1 MFTELDQRIKH
12 KMYSFNVGMDN
23 VKFFLEE
30 LRSNYFVG
38 APLKQ
43 PFDPSPAPTFKS
55 PNLHVHLE
63 KLVINK
69 MIIVSNKDL
78 ME

>member
-1 MFTELDQRIKH
+1 MWEWTTL
-12 KMYSFNVGMDN
+12 N
-23 VKFFLEE
+23 FFLEE

-43 PFDPSPAPTFKS
+43 PFDPYPAPTFES